1 MRTQERKQSANDI
14 LLSLLENTIRSVSE
28 PLKKNDKFWGHKV
41 DSSSPWTGVGGGNK
55 HVVTISLT
63 YMQDK
68 KIVLYHA
75 ESNSTMTRALMEAVL
90 YFSNAG
96 AFYAYKAKLDELKK
110 KTELAHE
117 AVNEHN

>member
-1 MRTQERKQSANDI
+1 MRNNERKQSANDI
-14 LLSLLENTIRSVSE
+14 LVSLLENTIRSVSE

-41 DSSSPWTGVGGGNK
+41 EHVSKYTGVGGGDK
-55 HVVTISLT
+55 QIVTVSLT

-68 KIVLYHA
+68 KVVLYHS

-96 AFYAYKAKLDELKK
+96 AFYAYKAKLEELKK
-110 KTELAHE
+110 KTEKT
-117 AVNEHN
+117 EHVEN